1 MRNRDLLESVNRA
14 ANGII
19 FCLRTQRNFRI
30 HILAA
35 VLVLFFSLW
44 FHITKEEF
52 LLVLT
57 AIFLVLVTEII
68 NTAVEVTIDLITQE
82 YHPRSEEHT
91 SELQS
96 RPHLVCRLLLEKK
109 KKKTKK

>member
-1 MRNRDLLESVNRA
+1 MRNRDLLESFNRA

-68 NTAVEVTIDLITQE
+68 NTAVEVIIDLITNE
-82 YHPRSEEHT
+82 YHPLAARSEEHT

-96 RPHLVCRLLLEKK
+96 RPHLVCRFV
-109 KKKTKK
+109 